1 MYFDDHGKAH
11 HSKETADYQSKLY
24 RREADQAQAEA
35 AENTAEIARLTRMQ
49 TKIVAEKADYDRI
62 VSHLDGESDESK
74 WDTIRP
80 YIGNDIYTAIHEDAL
95 NAIKASWESH
105 LGQNGLKEKFNQLV
119 SERRKLEKLG
129 RELISLRARKPY
141 PTVLL
146 KNLKTSG
153 GESADQ
159 VWRILI
165 CVMFWPLTL
174 PVSVG
179 ILIYNYPPKVKKL
192 IETKEAEIKEV
203 VKNYNSLLESLNIDP
218 FISEHKSTPSDM
230 ENYSDIVWNHVAHWQ
245 NQYPPRCR
253 MKRNDQLFADEI
265 EFIVF
270 SAYDDFKS
278 DPLAVLL
285 TS

>member
-80 YIGNDIYTAIHEDAL
+80 YIENDIYTAISEDAL
-95 NAIKASWESH
+95 NAIKASWEIY

-129 RELISLRARKPY
+129 RELISIRARKPY

-146 KNLKTSG
+146 KNLKTAG
-153 GESADQ
+153 GESSDRI
-159 VWRILI
+159 WRIVI
-165 CVMFWPLTL
+165 CVLFYPITI
-174 PVSVG
+174 PVGVG
-179 ILIYNYPPKVKKL
+179 ILIYNYPPKIKKL
-192 IETKEAEIKEV
+192 METKEV
-203 VKNYNSLLESLNIDP
+203 VKSYNSLLESLNVDP
-218 FISEHKSTPSDM
+218 FISERKSTPANT

-278 DPLAVLL
+278 DPLAVILA
-285 TS
+285 S